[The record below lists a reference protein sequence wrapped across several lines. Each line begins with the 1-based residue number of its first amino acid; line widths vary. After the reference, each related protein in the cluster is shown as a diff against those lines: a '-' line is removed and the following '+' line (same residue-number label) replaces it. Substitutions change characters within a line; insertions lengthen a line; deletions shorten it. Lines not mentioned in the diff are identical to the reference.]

1 MSDTIALIDDEDLF
15 RETLAWN
22 LADAGFEVEGFARA
36 EAALDRMA
44 GGARFSAIL
53 LDWQMPGMNGLAFL
67 RALKEQ
73 IGTEAPPVLF
83 LTGLDAP
90 LYEER
95 GLGEGAVDFIEKT
108 RSVRVIVQRLRLA
121 IAGTK
126 GAPAAATT
134 QAAEHPAAS
143 ADLELDAQSARA
155 QWKHRRVELTLSEFK
170 VVQLLAERSGR
181 DVSYREIYDQV
192 KGVGFIAGSGAEGH
206 RANVRALIKRIRQK
220 FKDVD
225 PDFDALENYPG
236 FGYRWRSDT
245 AASG

>member
-1 MSDTIALIDDEDLF
+1 MSETIALIDDEDLF

-22 LADAGFEVEGFARA
+22 LTDAGFQVEGFARA

-44 GGARFSAIL
+44 GGARFSAVL

-126 GAPAAATT
+126 GAAAGPA
-134 QAAEHPAAS
+134 QPADPADAS
-143 ADLELDAQSARA
+143 GDLDLDVQSARA

-236 FGYRWRSDT
+236 FGYRWRSGT